1 MKKFIIITLSF
12 LVISTSCKQQLESR
26 LAGNISNENDGIPT
40 GEYLG
45 QTLPGLEPILF
56 APGIV
61 SNGLNNRDITISPD
75 GNEIYFT
82 SSTSDY
88 SYATV
93 FCVKREDNEWSIPKV
108 TSFGSST
115 NYIVIEPCLSYDG
128 NQLFYASDKL
138 IGDSSIA
145 KNMNIWM
152 VEREDDNWGEPI
164 LLDSTINTSQ
174 GEYYPSLTKTGTL
187 YFTREEPNRINNIY
201 RSKYINGSYALPE
214 KLPEQV
220 NCGRNR
226 FNAYISPDESFII
239 IPAIGVEKDVAGTNY
254 YISFRNT
261 DNGWSEP
268 INMGDKINKD
278 LGRGWSASISPDG
291 KYLFFMSSKGLS
303 NQSKPNHLSYEFFEE
318 LQTHPQN
325 GNPDIYWISS
335 GFIKELGIKEGGLG
349 F

>member
-1 MKKFIIITLSF
+1 MKKTTIITLSL
-12 LVISTSCKQQLESR
+12 LVILTSCKQQLESR
-26 LAGNISNENDGIPT
+26 LAGDMSVESEEIFT
-40 GEYLG
+40 GDYLG
-45 QTLPGLEPILF
+45 QKLPGSEPILF

-82 SSTSDY
+82 STTSDY
-88 SYATV
+88 SFASV
-93 FCVKREDNEWSIPKV
+93 MCAKREDNVWNKPQV
-108 TSFGSST
+108 CSFSNST
-115 NYIVIEPCLSYDG
+115 NYIVIEPCLSYNG
-128 NQLFYASDKL
+128 SQLFYASDKP
-138 IGDSSIA
+138 IGDSSVA

-152 VEREDDNWGEPI
+152 VEREDENWGEPI

-187 YFTREEPNRINNIY
+187 YFTREEPSHINNIY

-226 FNAYISPDESFII
+226 FNAFISPDESFII
-239 IPAIGVEKDVAGTNY
+239 IPAIGVEKDITGTNY
-254 YISFRNT
+254 FISFRNDADKWT
-261 DNGWSEP
+261 NP

-303 NQSKPNHLSYEFFEE
+303 NQSKPNQLSYEFFEE
-318 LQTHPQN
+318 LQTQPQN
-325 GNPDIYWISS
+325 GNPDIYWIRSD
-335 GFIKELGIKEGGLG
+335 FIKDLQIKSTKLN
-349 F
+349 